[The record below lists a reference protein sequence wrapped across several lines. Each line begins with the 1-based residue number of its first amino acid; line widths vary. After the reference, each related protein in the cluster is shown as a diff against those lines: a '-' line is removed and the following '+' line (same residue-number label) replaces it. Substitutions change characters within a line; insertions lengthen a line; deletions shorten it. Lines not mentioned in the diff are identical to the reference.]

1 MGWIRYKKWLNN
13 LIIVL
18 ISIVVSIISAELILR
33 VVFPLSRTDYSKQ
46 KHYYKV
52 DEELGF
58 DINES
63 FNKKVQFEAEGRFSF
78 PVWSNECGCF
88 DEKYNNE
95 EDFVL
100 LVGDSFVWGYVPYE
114 DTIGKTIEA
123 LVGKRV
129 LKCGVGG
136 YETKSELI
144 KTKKV
149 LKKVNKLPKLIIVGY
164 FAGNDLSERWV
175 FPEETV
181 IDGFRVFQT
190 IIVDFPTG
198 AKKTFSRQELTD
210 RMKTETSNYM
220 IKNWL
225 NTHLVLYNLA
235 KRSIFIR
242 KIGEKAGIVGPLS
255 TSIPMSME
263 LPEKYPWLY
272 DAWNLQLSDIKEFKR
287 YADSI
292 EAGLLFILI
301 PHRFQVYEFMQ
312 QKHSDVDYEL
322 PNRILGD
329 FFQKEK
335 IEFLDLLPFFKKYSD
350 QSPRKYLDP
359 IRDLYYK
366 LDGHWSP
373 LGSRLAG
380 LLTSRY
386 ILEKNLIK
394 IDNGT
399 DRLLTIENALEDFN
413 KTTRR
418 RRN

>member
-1 MGWIRYKKWLNN
+1 MIWIRYKKWLNN

-18 ISIVVSIISAELILR
+18 ISIVVSLISAELILR
-33 VVFPLSRTDYSKQ
+33 VVFPLSRTDYLELKDL
-46 KHYYKV
+46 YKP
-52 DEELGF
+52 DAELGF
-58 DINES
+58 DINEN
-63 FNKKVQFEAEGRFSF
+63 FNKKVQFEVSGGFIF
-78 PVWSNECGCF
+78 PVWSNELGCF

-95 EDFVL
+95 EDFIL

-114 DTIGKTIEA
+114 DTIGKTIET
-123 LVGKRV
+123 LIGQRV

-136 YETKSELI
+136 YETRSELI

-149 LKKVNKLPKLIIVGY
+149 MKKINKLPKLIIVGY
-164 FAGNDLSERWV
+164 FIGNDLGERWV
-175 FPEETV
+175 FPGETI
-181 IDGFRVFQT
+181 IDGFRVSHT
-190 IIVDFPTG
+190 VIADFSTG

-210 RMKTETSNYM
+210 RRKTEMSRFT
-220 IKNWL
+220 IRNWL
-225 NTHLVLYNLA
+225 STHLVLYNLA

-242 KIGEKAGIVGPLS
+242 KIGEKAGSIDPLS
-255 TSIPMSME
+255 TSVPMSLK

-292 EAGLLFILI
+292 GAGLLFILI

-335 IEFLDLLPFFKKYSD
+335 IEFLDLLSFFKKYSD

-366 LDGHWSP
+366 FDGHWSP
-373 LGSRLAG
+373 LGNRLAG

-386 ILEKNLIK
+386 VLERNLIK
-394 IDNGT
+394 IENGT
-399 DRLLTIENALEDFN
+399 DRLLNIEKAVEDFN
-413 KTTRR
+413 KLKVGE
-418 RRN
+418 